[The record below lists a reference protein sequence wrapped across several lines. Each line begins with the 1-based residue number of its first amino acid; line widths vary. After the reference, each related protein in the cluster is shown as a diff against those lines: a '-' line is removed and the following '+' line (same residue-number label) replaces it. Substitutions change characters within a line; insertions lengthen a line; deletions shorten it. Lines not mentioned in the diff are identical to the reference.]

1 MTALPKTLLSETDYL
16 EGERVSPIRHEFVEG
31 RVFAMAGASK
41 RHGVISGNVFAALRG
56 HLRGRPCQGFVADM
70 KVRLAAANAYYYP
83 DVVATCDER
92 DLSNTS
98 PTDFLRHP
106 CLVVEVLSPGTEQV
120 DRREKWLNYRAL
132 PSLQEYLL
140 VDQDRCWV
148 ELYRR
153 TATGWQQ
160 EVASE
165 LTEVLDLQSVGLS
178 LALSVVYED
187 IQWEVSADAA

>member
-1 MTALPKTLLSETDYL
+1 MTVLSKTLLSEAQYL
-16 EGERVSPIRHEFVEG
+16 EDERTSLYRREYLAG
-31 RVFAMAGASK
+31 LVFAKSGASK
-41 RHGVISGNVFAALRG
+41 SHATIAGNIAVALRL

-92 DLSNTS
+92 DLSATS

-165 LTEVLDLQSVGLS
+165 LTEVLDLQSVGLA

-187 IQWEVSADAA
+187 IQWEVPADAA